1 MNKNPISVLIIA
13 GNEEKN
19 IRDCLES
26 VKWADEIVVID
37 SFSTDNTFNIALEYT
52 PNVYQNR
59 WNGFSEQRKYGN
71 SKVRN
76 EWVLALDADERVTP
90 ELKEEILAL
99 LSFSPKYDSYYIP
112 RRNYFLG
119 KHITTCKWYPDYQL
133 RLFKKSITKVTDRKV
148 HEGYETEGER
158 GKLKNDLIHFTH
170 SSISE
175 TINKINHYSTLEAEE
190 KYRGKRVKKGDLVL
204 HPLAAFLNQYISRK
218 GYKDG
223 VHGLMV
229 SLIHSMTNM
238 LTYMKTWELQNSA
251 KK

>member
-90 ELKEEILAL
+90 ELKEEIIAL
-99 LSFSPKYDSYYIP
+99 LCDSHKYDSYYIP

-119 KHITTCKWYPDYQL
+119 KHITTCYWYPDNRL
-133 RLFKKSITKVTDRKV
+133 RLFKKCITKITDTKV
-148 HEGYETEGER
+148 HEKYESGRER
-158 GKLKNDLIHFTH
+158 DK
-170 SSISE
+170 
-175 TINKINHYSTLEAEE
+175 
-190 KYRGKRVKKGDLVL
+190 
-204 HPLAAFLNQYISRK
+204 
-218 GYKDG
+218 
-223 VHGLMV
+223 
-229 SLIHSMTNM
+229 
-238 LTYMKTWELQNSA
+238 
-251 KK
+251 